1 MDRRAFIVMVGASVL
16 ATSIDARAQQAVKAA
31 RIGYLAGNLATGPAF
46 SDAFRQG
53 LRDLGYVEGRDV
65 VIEFQDAQGKAER
78 LPALAAELVARK
90 VDIILA
96 PGTQHA
102 MAAKQATTTIPI
114 VFADI
119 SDPESRGLVASL
131 ARPGGNITGLS
142 NLQPDLIGKSLE
154 LLKQAVP
161 GVNDVAFLWQPDVLP
176 ERAQREIRQRAEV
189 AAKAT
194 RAKIHLV
201 EVRGPEDFDKAFF
214 DMSRARING
223 LIVWGGVMF
232 ISERRRLVELAA
244 KNRLPATYPMGEFV
258 DAGGLMSYSP
268 NIADNF
274 RRAAVYVDKIL
285 KGAKPADL
293 PVEAAHQVRVG
304 HQPQSR
310 EDARPRDP
318 AIVLGTGRSGDPVA
332 GSTPAASSYVRL
344 PASLGAPCPRI
355 DRALWAP
362 RTWRESCGIHVSQ
375 VRNQDFFDV

>member
-1 MDRRAFIVMVGASVL
+1 MNRRTFLGGLTLGALSAPL
-16 ATSIDARAQQAVKAA
+16 AGGAQQAAKIP
-31 RIGYLAGNLATGPAF
+31 RIGYLAGNLATGPSF
-46 SDAFRQG
+46 PEAFRQG

-65 VIEFQDAQGKAER
+65 VIEYKDAQGNAER

-176 ERAQREIRQRAEV
+176 ERAQRDIRQQTEV

-194 RAKIHLV
+194 RAKLHLL
-201 EVRGPEDFDKAFF
+201 EVRGPKDFDRAFSN
-214 DMSRARING
+214 MSRARING
-223 LIVWGGVMF
+223 LIVWGGLMF

-244 KNRLPATYPMGEFV
+244 NSRLPATYPMGEFV

-293 PVEAAHQVRVG
+293 PVQQPTKFELVINLKAAQTLG
-304 HQPQSR
+304 LAIPQS
-310 EDARPRDP
+310 
-318 AIVLGTGRSGDPVA
+318 VLGRA
-332 GSTPAASSYVRL
+332 
-344 PASLGAPCPRI
+344 
-355 DRALWAP
+355 DRV
-362 RTWRESCGIHVSQ
+362 IQ
-375 VRNQDFFDV
+375 

>member
-1 MDRRAFIVMVGASVL
+1 MTSVMDRRAFIVMVGASVL
-16 ATSIDARAQQAVKAA
+16 ATSIDARAQQAVKTA
-31 RIGYLAGNLATGPAF
+31 RIGYLAGNLATGPSF

-65 VIEFQDAQGKAER
+65 VIEYQDAQGKAER
-78 LPALAAELVARK
+78 LPALAADLVARK

-161 GVNDVAFLWQPDVLP
+161 GVNDVAFLWQPDVPP

-201 EVRGPEDFDKAFF
+201 EVRGPEDFDRAFF
-214 DMSRARING
+214 DISRARITG

-232 ISERRRLVELAA
+232 ISERRA
-244 KNRLPATYPMGEFV
+244 
-258 DAGGLMSYSP
+258 
-268 NIADNF
+268 
-274 RRAAVYVDKIL
+274 
-285 KGAKPADL
+285 
-293 PVEAAHQVRVG
+293 
-304 HQPQSR
+304 
-310 EDARPRDP
+310 
-318 AIVLGTGRSGDPVA
+318 
-332 GSTPAASSYVRL
+332 
-344 PASLGAPCPRI
+344 
-355 DRALWAP
+355 
-362 RTWRESCGIHVSQ
+362 
-375 VRNQDFFDV
+375 

>member
-1 MDRRAFIVMVGASVL
+1 MMKRRAFIVVVGASIL
-16 ATSIDARAQQAVKAA
+16 ATSIDARAQQAVKTA
-31 RIGYLAGNLATGPAF
+31 RIGYLAGNLATGPSF
-46 SDAFRQG
+46 PEAFRQG

-65 VIEFQDAQGKAER
+65 VIEYQDAQGKAER

-142 NLQPDLIGKSLE
+142 NLQPDLIGKWLE

-176 ERAQREIRQRAEV
+176 ERAQRDIRQQAEV

-201 EVRGPEDFDKAFF
+201 EVRGPKDFDRAFF

-223 LIVWGGVMF
+223 LIVWGGLMF
-232 ISERRRLVELAA
+232 ISERRRLVELAS

-274 RRAAVYVDKIL
+274 RRAAVYVGKIL

-293 PVEAAHQVRVG
+293 PVEQPTRFELVINLKAAKTLG
-304 HQPQSR
+304 LAIPQSL
-310 EDARPRDP
+310 
-318 AIVLGTGRSGDPVA
+318 LGRA
-332 GSTPAASSYVRL
+332 
-344 PASLGAPCPRI
+344 
-355 DRALWAP
+355 DRVI
-362 RTWRESCGIHVSQ
+362 E
-375 VRNQDFFDV
+375 